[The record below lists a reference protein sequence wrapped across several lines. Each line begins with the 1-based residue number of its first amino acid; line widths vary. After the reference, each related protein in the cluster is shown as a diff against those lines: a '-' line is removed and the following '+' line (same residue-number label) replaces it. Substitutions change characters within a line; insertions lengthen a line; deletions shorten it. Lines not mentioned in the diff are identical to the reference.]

1 MTRNIDFISLG
12 LQLQLGFTVTI
23 RSILGGGGGEKKFL
37 VKKVAKFATWY
48 SLSFIFLQFDYLLQ
62 ASLEIWSVGK
72 KMRFKAKN
80 GAIREMSSE
89 GENLVSKSGQIHEI
103 ERIKLKSM
111 LNQKV
116 IKFAGVSV
124 LSMRVH
130 CRGRRLGLR
139 LMFSRPGVIRSILRS
154 YITR

>member
-1 MTRNIDFISLG
+1 
-12 LQLQLGFTVTI
+12 
-23 RSILGGGGGEKKFL
+23 
-37 VKKVAKFATWY
+37 
-48 SLSFIFLQFDYLLQ
+48 
-62 ASLEIWSVGK
+62 
-72 KMRFKAKN
+72 MRFKAKN
-80 GAIREMSSE
+80 GAIHEKIAPIRANQITGTTRDFKMGVIKLKMRSE
-89 GENLVSKSGQIHEI
+89 GENLVSKSGQIHEF

>member
-1 MTRNIDFISLG
+1 
-12 LQLQLGFTVTI
+12 
-23 RSILGGGGGEKKFL
+23 
-37 VKKVAKFATWY
+37 
-48 SLSFIFLQFDYLLQ
+48 
-62 ASLEIWSVGK
+62 
-72 KMRFKAKN
+72 MRFKAKN

-139 LMFSRPGVIRSILRS
+139 LMFSRPGVTRSILRS
-154 YITR
+154 YFTR

>member
-1 MTRNIDFISLG
+1 
-12 LQLQLGFTVTI
+12 
-23 RSILGGGGGEKKFL
+23 
-37 VKKVAKFATWY
+37 
-48 SLSFIFLQFDYLLQ
+48 
-62 ASLEIWSVGK
+62 
-72 KMRFKAKN
+72 MRFKAKN
-80 GAIREMSSE
+80 GAIREKIAPIRANQITGTTRDFKMGVIKPKMSSE
-89 GENLVSKSGQIHEI
+89 GESLVSKSGQIHEI

-139 LMFSRPGVIRSILRS
+139 LMSTTRRDTVNFAFLYHKVSKVHNHVLEHHTVNVHSEYTPCIL
-154 YITR
+154 

>member
-1 MTRNIDFISLG
+1 
-12 LQLQLGFTVTI
+12 
-23 RSILGGGGGEKKFL
+23 
-37 VKKVAKFATWY
+37 
-48 SLSFIFLQFDYLLQ
+48 
-62 ASLEIWSVGK
+62 
-72 KMRFKAKN
+72 MRFKAKN

-130 CRGRRLGLR
+130 CHGRHLGLK

>member
-1 MTRNIDFISLG
+1 
-12 LQLQLGFTVTI
+12 
-23 RSILGGGGGEKKFL
+23 
-37 VKKVAKFATWY
+37 
-48 SLSFIFLQFDYLLQ
+48 
-62 ASLEIWSVGK
+62 
-72 KMRFKAKN
+72 MRFKAKN

-139 LMFSRPGVIRSILRS
+139 LMFSLCVLISQGK
-154 YITR
+154 